1 MTGIDPRTPV
11 IVGAGQINDRDFGS
25 EPIDL
30 MTRCAEAAIADAGT
44 AADVRAAI
52 DAVRVVWGIWPY
64 RDPGRLVAERL
75 GRPDAR
81 TTLTTTGGNQVYDLV
96 VDTAQQI
103 TAGAI
108 DVAVVC
114 AAESMRTRRADHAR
128 GVDTDYLAERD
139 GAAPDDTIGSD
150 APLTTPDEDAIGV
163 HHPVR
168 FYAMAETALRHRT
181 GEPVDDHLRRISG
194 MWARAS
200 EIAAANPHAWLQRS
214 LAAEHI
220 ATPSEGNR
228 PISAPYPKLMTSN
241 LNVDQGGAVIMCS
254 VEAAERL
261 GVPRDRWVFPLAGS
275 GAADQSITTRWAF
288 DESPAMRLTGRDALG
303 LAGVDVDDCALLDLY
318 SCFPV
323 AVQVAQRELAID
335 PARDWTITGGLTF
348 AAGPMNCYCILPL
361 TRVVDM
367 LRASPEQRALL
378 TGNGGYFSKHSAVVL
393 AGEPSP
399 GGFRSSRP
407 QAEVDALPARTVPT
421 ERVSEGT
428 LETYTVVYDREM
440 QPSRAILAVLDDE
453 GRRHWAD
460 QTDRDTIAELLASDA
475 CGRRIDVPPASA
487 TTTAA
492 AG

>member
-1 MTGIDPRTPV
+1 MTRVDPRTPV
-11 IVGAGQINDRDFGS
+11 VIGAGQINDREFGS

-30 MTRCAEAAIADAGT
+30 MTRCSEAAIADA
-44 AADVRAAI
+44 AASGDLQGAI

-96 VDTAQQI
+96 VDTAEQI
-103 TAGAI
+103 SAGSI

-128 GVDTDYLAERD
+128 GISTEYLAERD
-139 GAAPDDTIGSD
+139 GAAPDDTVGSD
-150 APLTTPDEDAIGV
+150 SALTTPDEEAIGV

-181 GEPVDDHLRRISG
+181 GEPIDAHLHRISG

-200 EIAAANPHAWLQRS
+200 EIAAANPHAWLRRAQP
-214 LAAEHI
+214 AEHI
-220 ATPSEGNR
+220 ATASETNR

-254 VEAAERL
+254 AEEAERL

-275 GAADQSITTRWAF
+275 GAADHPSITTRWAF
-288 DESPAMRLTGRDALG
+288 DESPAMRLAGRDALG
-303 LAGVDVDDCALLDLY
+303 LAGVDIDDCALLDLY

-323 AVQVAQRELAID
+323 AVQVAQRELEVAPD
-335 PARDWTITGGLTF
+335 RDWTITGGLTF

-361 TRVVDM
+361 TRAIGM
-367 LRASPEQRALL
+367 LRAAPGQRAFL

-393 AGEPSP
+393 AGGPRP

-407 QAEVDALPARTVPT
+407 QAEVDALPARTAPT
-421 ERVSEGT
+421 ERTDDGT

-440 QPSRAILAVLDDE
+440 RPSRAILAVLDDE

-460 QTDRDTIAELLASDA
+460 ETDPATIADLLATDA
-475 CGRRIDVPPASA
+475 CGQRVDLPPPSSSSA
-487 TTTAA
+487 AER
-492 AG
+492 

>member
-1 MTGIDPRTPV
+1 MTQLDPRTP
-11 IVGAGQINDRDFGS
+11 IIIGAGQINDRDFGS

-30 MTRCAEAAIADAGT
+30 MTRCSEVAIADADGS
-44 AADVRAAI
+44 ADVRAAI

-64 RDPGRLVAERL
+64 RDPGRMIADRL
-75 GRPDAR
+75 GRPGAR

-96 VDTAQQI
+96 IDTAEQI
-103 TAGAI
+103 AAGSI

-114 AAESMRTRRADHAR
+114 AAESMRTRRADHAT
-128 GVDTDYLAERD
+128 GTATEYLPERD
-139 GAAPDDTIGSD
+139 GAAPDEVIGSD
-150 APLTTPDEDAIGV
+150 GPLTTPVEDAIGV
-163 HHPVR
+163 HHPAR

-181 GEPVDDHLRRISG
+181 GEPIDDHLHRISG

-200 EIAAANPHAWLQRS
+200 EIAAANPHAWLRAAQS
-214 LAAEHI
+214 AEHI
-220 ATPSEGNR
+220 ATPSGGNR
-228 PISAPYPKLMTSN
+228 PITSPYPKLMTSN
-241 LNVDQGGAVIMCS
+241 LNVDQGGAVLMCS

-261 GVPRDRWVFPLAGS
+261 GVPPDRWVFPLSGS
-275 GAADQSITTRWAF
+275 GAADHPSITTRWAF
-288 DESPAMRLTGRDALG
+288 DESPAMRFVGRDALG

-323 AVQVAQRELAID
+323 AVQVAQRELGID

-361 TRVVDM
+361 TRAVEM
-367 LRASPEQRALL
+367 LRATPGQRAFL

-393 AGEPSP
+393 AGEPNP

-407 QAEVDALPARTVPT
+407 QADVDALPARPVPT
-421 ERVSEGT
+421 ERATEAT

-440 QPSRAILAVLDDE
+440 QPSRAILACLDDE

-460 QTDRDTIAELLASDA
+460 ETDGSIIADLLETDA
-475 CGRRIDVPPASA
+475 CGRRIDVPPQ
-487 TTTAA
+487 TAHQ
-492 AG
+492 